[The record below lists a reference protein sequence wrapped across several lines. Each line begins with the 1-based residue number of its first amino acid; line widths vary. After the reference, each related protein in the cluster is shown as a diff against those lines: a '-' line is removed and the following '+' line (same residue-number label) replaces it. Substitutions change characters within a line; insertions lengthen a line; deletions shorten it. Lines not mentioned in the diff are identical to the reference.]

1 VKNNIEKIITEEIQK
16 LIGYVMPIIEVSINE
31 QQKSGIKKCLWK
43 LKDNLSEKLIS
54 EKNEKFYNTYR

>member
-1 VKNNIEKIITEEIQK
+1 
-16 LIGYVMPIIEVSINE
+16 MPIIEVSINE

-54 EKNEKFYNTYR
+54 EKNEKFYNTYRQLRNT